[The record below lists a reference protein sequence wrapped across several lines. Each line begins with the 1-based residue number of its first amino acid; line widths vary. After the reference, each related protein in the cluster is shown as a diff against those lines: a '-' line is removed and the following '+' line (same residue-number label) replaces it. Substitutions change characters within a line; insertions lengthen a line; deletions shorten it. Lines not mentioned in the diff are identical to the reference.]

1 MTRECAHEN
10 CFADT
15 ACALGHRDRGECPHW
30 GDGEQPVQNGPETP
44 AERSP
49 SDVPWN
55 GYALGSSDLAVLAGR
70 GRPLV
75 IGLVGPPDSGKTSLL
90 AFLYMWL
97 LEKGR
102 LGAWTFA
109 GSWTLGGWESVVHHC
124 RWSGEPPPSFPPHT
138 SSAGRHPGVLHFA
151 ARHDSGV
158 LRDLLFTDAPGEWF
172 TRWARVPDDPTAAGA
187 RWVVE
192 HSDALLLLV
201 DSGALADPQ
210 KLPSVRRA
218 TRDLIERVAAE
229 ADVPVTVVWTKD
241 DVTVPDLARRAVE
254 RACTG
259 LLENAVT
266 ATTTVRQPEGIAEC
280 FSTAIS
286 AAAGSLRVEASDA
299 NISKDP
305 FLAYRG
311 FHVRD

>member
-1 MTRECAHEN
+1 MPQECAHEN

-15 ACALGHRDRGECPHW
+15 ACALGYRNRGECPHW
-30 GDGEQPVQNGPETP
+30 GDGEQSGDNVQEKPMRP
-44 AERSP
+44 SP

-97 LEKGR
+97 LANGR
-102 LGAWTFA
+102 LGPWTFA
-109 GSWTLGGWESVVHHC
+109 GSWTLGGWETVVDHC
-124 RWSGEPPPSFPPHT
+124 RWSGVPPPSFPPHT
-138 SSAGRHPGVLHFA
+138 SSAGRHPGILHFA

-172 TRWARVPDDPTAAGA
+172 TRWARVPEDPTAAGA

-192 HSDALLLLV
+192 HADALLLLV

-218 TRDLIERVAAE
+218 TRDLVERVAAVS
-229 ADVPVTVVWTKD
+229 DVPVTVVWTKN
-241 DVTVPDLARRAVE
+241 DVAVPDVARQAVE
-254 RACTG
+254 RACAH
-259 LLENAVT
+259 LLENAAT
-266 ATTTVRQPEGIAEC
+266 AMTTVRLPESVADC
-280 FSTAIS
+280 FSEAV
-286 AAAGSLRVEASDA
+286 AAAVVSVPIAVADGPL
-299 NISKDP
+299 SKDP

-311 FHVRD
+311 LHVTR